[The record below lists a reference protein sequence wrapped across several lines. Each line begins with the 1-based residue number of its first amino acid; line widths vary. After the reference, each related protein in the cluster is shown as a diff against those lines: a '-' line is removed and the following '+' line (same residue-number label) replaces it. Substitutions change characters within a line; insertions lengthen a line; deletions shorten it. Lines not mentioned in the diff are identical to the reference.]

1 MAISGPNDGSWG
13 GNASLEEFFLSDTG
27 VYSDAGST
35 AATDEDA
42 VAEWH
47 SMATGSSAMFS
58 ELSGD
63 AGPEF
68 EASSENGEPA
78 LVFDGSSGAGME
90 LGSAF
95 AHSDFTLWIV
105 WKAPTTPDNNECPF
119 ALEGRARMLWDSSG
133 GEWVWRRDDS
143 AANISTGCDDD
154 LHVLTMRVESSPSE
168 AVDFKVDNGSW
179 STQSGIDTRYDQG
192 ADVDL
197 GQFNGGSECP
207 VHILAIGWCSS
218 ALSDSDEAEMADFLG
233 NKYGLWSSGATRT
246 AEAASVTATAQDAEA
261 SAEMTVTAQH
271 GSVTATAQDAEHSAS
286 IDVTAQGASVTATA
300 QDASY
305 TIGAVTR
312 TAQHASVTATVQE
325 PSITIGATSRTA
337 EHGSVTVTAKD
348 AVASVSITV
357 TAEHGSVTATA
368 KDATASAS
376 IDVTASKGS
385 VTAVA
390 QEPTVTIGATERTAE
405 KASVTATAKDA
416 STSAAAATRTAEKAT
431 VTATAQDASFEA
443 AIGVT
448 AEHGSVQATAKDATA
463 TSSTVTDERTAEKAT
478 VTATAQDASYTIG
491 DTSRTA
497 LHASVQATAS
507 DATATAVFNATA
519 LKASVSANANDAVA
533 EAVAQIEALAASV
546 SAIARAPSFTIGA
559 TSRTAVKATVTAT
572 AKDAVA
578 ASGLDPVNPIT
589 IDRYSGGITVNN
601 RTVLA
606 ANMSQATLTIDMD
619 TTQETDKSNHPMRI
633 DK

>member
-1 MAISGPNDGSWG
+1 MAWTVTWLTGSGEHSGSTTTTTASVSPSADAMLVLDVSHLTTG
-13 GNASLEEFFLSDTG
+13 GYTIDSVSDTF
-27 VYSDAGST
+27 SGSGTWTLRET
-35 AATDEDA
+35 AAVVGNRLTRTIWECQMGA
-42 VAEWH
+42 
-47 SMATGSSAMFS
+47 SPGTGTVTITFS
-58 ELSGD
+58 
-63 AGPEF
+63 
-68 EASSENGEPA
+68 N
-78 LVFDGSSGAGME
+78 SGADHRG
-90 LGSAF
+90 
-95 AHSDFTLWIV
+95 W
-105 WKAPTTPDNNECPF
+105 
-119 ALEGRARMLWDSSG
+119 ALCEITNSESG
-133 GEWVWRRDDS
+133 T
-143 AANISTGCDDD
+143 ITY
-154 LHVLTMRVESSPSE
+154 
-168 AVDFKVDNGSW
+168 VD
-179 STQSGIDTRYDQG
+179 
-192 ADVDL
+192 
-197 GQFNGGSECP
+197 
-207 VHILAIGWCSS
+207 
-218 ALSDSDEAEMADFLG
+218 SDSDGLDTNSDPTSISLSGYTTGNICVSGLSGRGQAPLAPNASETELGEFQCSAGGNHNQGQMQYAESGTASWTDL
-233 NKYGLWSSGATRT
+233 NTSSNRWASWYIIEYELVSAGDTRT

-261 SAEMTVTAQH
+261 SAEITVTAQH
-271 GSVTATAQDAEHSAS
+271 GSVTATAQDSEHSAS
-286 IDVTAQGASVTATA
+286 IDVAAQGASVTATA

-305 TIGAVTR
+305 TIGAVAR
-312 TAQHASVTATVQE
+312 TAQHASVTATAQE
-325 PSITIGATSRTA
+325 PAVTIGSTSRTA
-337 EHGSVTVTAKD
+337 EHGSVTATAKD

-357 TAEHGSVTATA
+357 TAQHGSVTATA

-385 VTAVA
+385 VTAAA

-405 KASVTATAKDA
+405 KASVTTTAKDA